1 MEENLNQKRN
11 NMYWKFTYMWWCS
24 VHKDTMF
31 VKADTKEEA
40 YKKFDSNF
48 GYEDVDIYGCEQV
61 TEQEVLKATV
71 KGYEDW

>member
-1 MEENLNQKRN
+1 
-11 NMYWKFTYMWWCS
+11 MWWCS
-24 VHKDTMF
+24 VIKDTMF

-71 KGYEDW
+71 KGYED